1 MARKARF
8 RPGPHPL
15 MRVEIIDDTE
25 GRGPATVF
33 PPGEDY
39 VDLRENPRAVERIAP
54 ARQHLPLRSFLAAVN
69 SPDSSFSSASVSTQ
83 SDSPAG
89 VTAGEAYEFASQA
102 RLVFVEPSLN
112 FEPDRYLDL
121 TAGLKDLLER
131 DSGDAMRA
139 VLRISPCD
147 FPAQKRRG
155 FCLNIRLVAQG
166 VSAEQAE
173 MRWGLG
179 LARVQQALL
188 FRGRVL
194 RQQFGE

>member
-1 MARKARF
+1 
-8 RPGPHPL
+8 

-33 PPGEDY
+33 PPGENY
-39 VDLRENPRAVERIAP
+39 VDLRENPRAVEQIAP

-83 SDSPAG
+83 CDSPAG
-89 VTAGEAYEFASQA
+89 VDAGEAYEFASQA

-112 FEPDRYLDL
+112 FEQDRYIDL
-121 TAGLKDLLER
+121 TAGLKDLLEH

-139 VLRISPCD
+139 VLRISRCD

-188 FRGRVL
+188 FRARAL
-194 RQQFGE
+194 RQDFSE